1 MSEIKIKHRIFEKVK
16 DLSNESFLATYKGK
30 TYEVLT
36 FDYKTESG
44 DALMFALKRIQSAG
58 VKAPKLFWI
67 DKKAGYAVR
76 EYLEGESVMHY
87 IAKQD
92 ITDDMYKQ
100 LFLNEY
106 LAKING
112 MTLNYEPDKWIIVN
126 DKLYY
131 MLPQFIKYNEEK
143 DLVKRFLRLWY
154 NTKELNQFLN
164 KNGLSYDKS
173 RLKDELVTNKEL
185 VLLVVKYYK

>member
-36 FDYKTESG
+36 FDYKTEAG
-44 DALMFALKRIQSAG
+44 DALMYALKRIQSAG

-87 IAKQD
+87 IANQD

-106 LAKING
+106 LAKTNG
-112 MTLNYEPDKWIIVN
+112 MTLNYEPDKWIIVEG
-126 DKLYY
+126 KLHY

-143 DLVKRFLRLWY
+143 DLVKRYLRLWY

>member
-16 DLSNESFLATYKGK
+16 DLSKESFLATYKGK

-36 FDYKTESG
+36 FDYKTEAG
-44 DALMFALKRIQSAG
+44 DALMYALKRIQSAG

-76 EYLEGESVMHY
+76 EYLEGESVMRY
-87 IAKQD
+87 IANQD

-106 LAKING
+106 LAKTNG
-112 MTLNYEPDKWIIVN
+112 MTLNYEPDKWIVVEG
-126 DKLYY
+126 KLHY
-131 MLPQFIKYNEEK
+131 MFPQFIKYNEEK
-143 DLVKRFLRLWY
+143 DLVKRYLRLWY

>member
-36 FDYKTESG
+36 FDYKTEAG

>member
-30 TYEVLT
+30 TYEVLM
-36 FDYKTESG
+36 FDYKTEAG

-112 MTLNYEPDKWIIVN
+112 MTLNYEPDKWIIVEG
-126 DKLYY
+126 KLYY

-143 DLVKRFLRLWY
+143 DLVKRYLRLWY

>member
-1 MSEIKIKHRIFEKVK
+1 MSEIKIKHHIFEKVK

-36 FDYKTESG
+36 FDYKTEAG

-67 DKKAGYAVR
+67 DKKTGYAVR

-112 MTLNYEPDKWIIVN
+112 MTLNYEPDKWIIVEG
-126 DKLYY
+126 KLYY

-143 DLVKRFLRLWY
+143 DLVKRYLRLWY